1 MRSAKRW
8 LAIALLLLIGSLM
21 LSPVGYAADT
31 GWEGYPYDIE
41 SEYIKFYG
49 LNVKDHVSYDDYI
62 KQNRERFRKV
72 GVSIWSFNP
81 EKGTSG
87 EMLEK
92 DVITYT
98 MKGLPPPEEWKV
110 LVDVNKKTKK
120 NGDEATV
127 SSQYSF
133 DFSHNSTTYDRGDRL
148 SSYEKMKEYLNSNWL
163 WGSENE
169 YTTRKITETEI
180 FGYKA
185 LVDQYVESDL
195 VSSGEF
201 NGHKR
206 HRETCYYFIVVD
218 DIDLPF
224 ASPHYVMSFGTFVA
238 ANAHR
243 NIYEFSEEEV
253 AAVCKASFDAAKAKM
268 DSAVNA
274 FLSSGKITVERDA
287 NVLIAGY
294 KPGTDS
300 KKSGTVNIDA
310 DKDTGETD
318 VTIPEA
324 LAIVIIGARLQ

>member
-110 LVDVNKKTKK
+110 LVDVHKKTKK

-133 DFSHNSTTYDRGDRL
+133 DFSHNYTTYDRGDRL
-148 SSYEKMKEYLNSNWL
+148 SSYEKMK
-163 WGSENE
+163 
-169 YTTRKITETEI
+169 
-180 FGYKA
+180 
-185 LVDQYVESDL
+185 
-195 VSSGEF
+195 
-201 NGHKR
+201 
-206 HRETCYYFIVVD
+206 
-218 DIDLPF
+218 
-224 ASPHYVMSFGTFVA
+224 
-238 ANAHR
+238 
-243 NIYEFSEEEV
+243 
-253 AAVCKASFDAAKAKM
+253 
-268 DSAVNA
+268 
-274 FLSSGKITVERDA
+274 
-287 NVLIAGY
+287 
-294 KPGTDS
+294 
-300 KKSGTVNIDA
+300 
-310 DKDTGETD
+310 DT
-318 VTIPEA
+318 
-324 LAIVIIGARLQ
+324 